1 MTVDRAREL
10 DEADPLA
17 PLRER
22 FLLPPGVVYLD
33 GNSLGPPTVDAAERL
48 AAVVTEQW
56 GRDLVRSWN
65 VHRWVD
71 LPHRVGDRIA
81 PLIGAPPGSVVV
93 GDSTTVNLYK
103 ALGGA
108 VDLWRSEGHR
118 RTAVILTD
126 TANFPTDLYVMGAV
140 ARRWGAEV
148 RTVEPTGLEEA
159 LEAGDVA
166 CLALTQVDYRTGRLH
181 DLPRLTAAAHQVG
194 AITVWDLS
202 HSAGVMPV
210 DVTSADVDLAVGCGY
225 KYLNGGPGAPAYLYV
240 APRLLDR
247 FANPIAGWFGHA
259 APFDFSAEFRPA
271 PGIARGRVGTPHV
284 LSMLALDAALD
295 VFRDVDLDLVRAKSH
310 SLTTLF
316 IELVDGLDVELVTPR
331 DPDLRGSQVSLRH
344 PNGYAVVQALAARG
358 VIGDFRA
365 PDVARFGFA
374 PLYIRH
380 VDVVDAART
389 LAEVLESEAWRDPEL
404 ARRDPV
410 T

>member
-1 MTVDRAREL
+1 MNGDRAREL

-65 VHRWVD
+65 VHRWID

-81 PLIGAPPGSVVV
+81 PLIGAPPDSVVV

-108 VDLWRSEGHR
+108 VELWRSEGGPG
-118 RTAVILTD
+118 TPVILTD
-126 TANFPTDLYVMGAV
+126 TANFPTDLYVMDSV

-148 RTVEPTGLEEA
+148 RTVEPTELEDA
-159 LEAGDVA
+159 LETGDVA

-194 AITVWDLS
+194 AVTVWDLS
-202 HSAGVMPV
+202 HSAGVIPV
-210 DVTSADVDLAVGCGY
+210 DVTAADVDLAVGCGY

-247 FANPIAGWFGHA
+247 FSNPIAGWFGHA
-259 APFDFSAEFRPA
+259 APFDFSTEFRAA

-295 VFRDVDLDLVRAKSH
+295 VFGDVDLDLVRAKSR
-310 SLTTLF
+310 SLTALF
-316 IELVDGLDVELVTPR
+316 IELVDGLDAELVTPR

-344 PNGYAVVQALAARG
+344 PHGYAVVRALAARG

-365 PDVARFGFA
+365 PDVMRFGFA
-374 PLYIRH
+374 PLYLRH

-389 LAEVLESEAWRDPEL
+389 LAEVLESEAWRDPRL